1 MPGPYKPGP
10 KFQLINQDSRFKM
23 KVAGPFE
30 DKAAIQKMASG
41 AMTAN

>member
-1 MPGPYKPGP
+1 
-10 KFQLINQDSRFKM
+10 M